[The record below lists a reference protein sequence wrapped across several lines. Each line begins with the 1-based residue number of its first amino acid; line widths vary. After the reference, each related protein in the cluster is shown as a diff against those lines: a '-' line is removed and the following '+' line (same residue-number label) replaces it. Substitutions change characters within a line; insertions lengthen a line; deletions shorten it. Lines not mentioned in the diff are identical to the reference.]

1 MKIVRTQEHEPI
13 DLALWRAGRRGRGEL
28 EAALD
33 ATRRLAARPILPP
46 AGVAIALPDAPRATP
61 AKTVKLWD

>member
-1 MKIVRTQEHEPI
+1 MKIIRTLEHESI
-13 DLALWRAGRRGRGEL
+13 DAALWRAGRRGRGEL

-33 ATRRLAARPILPP
+33 ATRRLAAQPALPP
-46 AGVAIALPDAPRATP
+46 PGVVIALPDAPATKP